1 MWRTRNRS
9 RARVGA
15 RRRQEARICRQ
26 RNGIRLASRARE
38 QRRLPGKR
46 ERRAGAAARA
56 SWAVRRDM
64 TESGGHTAV
73 VRARFDFQRNNEDE
87 LSFSKGDIIT
97 VTRPEDGGWWEGT
110 LAGRT
115 GWFPSNYVRE
125 LKGNERPTSPKSK
138 STGKSVDS
146 PISNKGYYNVV
157 LQNIV
162 ETEREYCRELQ
173 HLLGNFLRPLHNSDK
188 LSATDV
194 STLMGNLEDVCAFQ
208 QGLVQALEDCTK
220 LPESQQTVGGCF
232 MSLMNQMHGLYLAY
246 CCNHPWAVRTLQ
258 EHSEMLGEFMES
270 KGVSSPGLL
279 MLTTSLSKP
288 FMRLDKY
295 PTLLKEL
302 ERHMEDIHPDRND
315 IHGGMTAFKTLA
327 TQCREMRKRKEL
339 ELQMMTEPIRGWEG
353 EDMKALGSIV
363 YMSQA
368 VVQATGS
375 EDRTERFLLL
385 FPSVLVLLSASPRMS
400 GFIFQGKFPLSGMS
414 FTKMEDGDVYR
425 NAFEINGNTMD
436 RMLVWCQ
443 GPQEVQAWLEHLHR
457 QSRTTPHGGASI
469 LKSTQSHSLPA
480 PVLASATGK
489 HADGASKPLPVN
501 PGYRTLPL
509 AGSHGSHGAHHVHL
523 QTWGLLEPPK
533 TAKPWSLSCLRP
545 APPLRPSAAL
555 IYKEELSRSPK
566 TMKKL
571 LPSRKTRKPSDEDF
585 VRKSSAAALEEDTQ
599 ILKVIEAYCTSGK
612 TRQTLNST
620 WQATDLMHN
629 HVLSDCELAGPEG
642 MARHASLSRWDSA
655 DLLCNKDVAP
665 QVLLPEEEKM
675 IVEERK
681 SNGQTVTEEKSLVD
695 TVYALKDQ
703 IQELRQETRRLRHGL
718 EEEAKSRKELEKIL
732 KRCLKV
738 PNDASWDETNL

>member
-1 MWRTRNRS
+1 
-9 RARVGA
+9 
-15 RRRQEARICRQ
+15 
-26 RNGIRLASRARE
+26 
-38 QRRLPGKR
+38 
-46 ERRAGAAARA
+46 
-56 SWAVRRDM
+56 M

-87 LSFSKGDIIT
+87 LSFSKGDVIT

-173 HLLGNFLRPLHNSDK
+173 HLLGTFLRPLHNSDK

-208 QGLVQALEDCTK
+208 QGLVQALEECTK
-220 LPESQQTVGGCF
+220 VPESQQTVGGCF

-258 EHSEMLGEFMES
+258 EHSEVLGEFMES

-315 IHGGMTAFKTLA
+315 IHGAMTAFKTLA

-443 GPQEVQAWLEHLHR
+443 GPQEVQSWLEHLHR

-612 TRQTLNST
+612 TRQTLNSI
-620 WQATDLMHN
+620 
-629 HVLSDCELAGPEG
+629 
-642 MARHASLSRWDSA
+642 
-655 DLLCNKDVAP
+655 CNKDVAP

-718 EEEAKSRKELEKIL
+718 DEEAKSRKELEKIL

>member
-1 MWRTRNRS
+1 MALECECGGREIGAERAWAPGGANLSTAKRNSTGVQSSRTTATAGEEGDEGRRDEVRGGWWRRDEVEGGDNRNNKPGHGIAS
-9 RARVGA
+9 RRV
-15 RRRQEARICRQ
+15 RRQCPARK
-26 RNGIRLASRARE
+26 
-38 QRRLPGKR
+38 PH
-46 ERRAGAAARA
+46 AGAAARA
-56 SWAVRRDM
+56 SWVVRGDM

-87 LSFSKGDIIT
+87 LSFSKGDVIT

-173 HLLGNFLRPLHNSDK
+173 HLLGTFLRPLHNSDK

-220 LPESQQTVGGCF
+220 VPESQQTVGGCF

-469 LKSTQSHSLPA
+469 LKSTQSHS
-480 PVLASATGK
+480 V
-489 HADGASKPLPVN
+489 
-501 PGYRTLPL
+501 R
-509 AGSHGSHGAHHVHL
+509 HGSHGAHHVHL

-612 TRQTLNST
+612 TRQTLNSI
-620 WQATDLMHN
+620 
-629 HVLSDCELAGPEG
+629 
-642 MARHASLSRWDSA
+642 
-655 DLLCNKDVAP
+655 CNKDVAP